1 MLNIQFDEMVVK
13 LFTVVIAKLIVEIV
27 HYVACAMM

>member
-27 HYVACAMM
+27 HYVVCAMM

>member
-13 LFTVVIAKLIVEIV
+13 LFTVVIAKLIVKIV
-27 HYVACAMM
+27 YYVVCAMI